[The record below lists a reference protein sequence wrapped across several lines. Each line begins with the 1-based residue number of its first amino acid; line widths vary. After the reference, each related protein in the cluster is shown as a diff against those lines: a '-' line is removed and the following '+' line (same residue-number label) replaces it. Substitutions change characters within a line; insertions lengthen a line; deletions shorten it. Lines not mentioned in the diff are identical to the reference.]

1 MYPRDNIFKIYY
13 QIGRALPFEVRRFPD
28 GRVSDW
34 YKSQSVIVTKIH
46 PRKEYGDAWGYYY
59 RNGKREDS
67 YWCKKR
73 ILNPKPFLA
82 ADVVDGFLLMLLDN
96 QLLNRRNP
104 LKN

>member
-1 MYPRDNIFKIYY
+1 MLGDTITEMVNGRIL
-13 QIGRALPFEVRRFPD
+13 IGV
-28 GRVSDW
+28 
-34 YKSQSVIVTKIH
+34 
-46 PRKEYGDAWGYYY
+46 
-59 RNGKREDS
+59 
-67 YWCKKR
+67 KKR